1 MNWRLKGIYVPIVP
15 ETLFRELSSEED
27 SSFATIL
34 FSVPYSSVG
43 TNSGWGIHAEKRLR
57 KGILTIRSGK
67 VACLSIQ
74 ARQSASCQTPLPVL
88 LIQDLELAAAP
99 QKR

>member
-1 MNWRLKGIYVPIVP
+1 MNWRSEGVYVLIVP

-34 FSVPYSSVG
+34 FPVLYSSVG
-43 TNSGWGIHAEKRLR
+43 TNSGWGILAEKRLR
-57 KGILTIRSGK
+57 RGILTIRSGK

-74 ARQSASCQTPLPVL
+74 ARQSASYQTPLPVL
-88 LIQDLELAAAP
+88 LMQDHELAAAP